1 MVQALVLRLILCS
14 SAVASHAISAN
25 GPRQTLARGALAE
38 MNAAAPRS
46 ARPSRGAE
54 ASPRRHLRGGTV
66 VDDRRILHTDDFA
79 ETVVDN
85 QWFVLLG
92 ILLLMGSGSAW
103 NYCLLLTC
111 CETCEGRAPSLW
123 EALLCLV
130 CCRPRRERH
139 NYRHG
144 RDPYYDGGC
153 CCGGRRRRTVYVE
166 PIYPYGAPVRPR
178 PEAYAGYA
186 HPV

>member
-1 MVQALVLRLILCS
+1 MLCL
-14 SAVASHAISAN
+14 SAVIASELPFSQDK
-25 GPRQTLARGALAE
+25 GPRRTLQRG
-38 MNAAAPRS
+38 S
-46 ARPSRGAE
+46 E
-54 ASPRRHLRGGTV
+54 ARRHLRGGSV
-66 VDDRRILHTDDFA
+66 VDDRRVLHTDDFA

-85 QWFVLLG
+85 QWLVLLG

-111 CETCEGRAPSLW
+111 CDTCEGRAPTLW

-144 RDPYYDGGC
+144 RDPYYDDEGGC

>member
-1 MVQALVLRLILCS
+1 
-14 SAVASHAISAN
+14 
-25 GPRQTLARGALAE
+25 
-38 MNAAAPRS
+38 MNVAAPRS
-46 ARPSRGAE
+46 RPSLRGAE
-54 ASPRRHLRGGTV
+54 ASPRRRRRHLRGATHRV
-66 VDDRRILHTDDFA
+66 LHTDDFA

-85 QWFVLLG
+85 QWLVLLG

-123 EALLCLV
+123 EALICLV

-144 RDPYYDGGC
+144 RDPYYDDEGGC

-166 PIYPYGAPVRPR
+166 PIYPTYGAP
-178 PEAYAGYA
+178 GY
-186 HPV
+186 VV

>member
-1 MVQALVLRLILCS
+1 MMPTLQWLLIGSASVVAAHAL
-14 SAVASHAISAN
+14 
-25 GPRQTLARGALAE
+25 
-38 MNAAAPRS
+38 
-46 ARPSRGAE
+46 RGAE
-54 ASPRRHLRGGTV
+54 ATPRRHLRGS
-66 VDDRRILHTDDFA
+66 DDRRVLHTDDFT

-85 QWFVLLG
+85 QWLVLLG

-123 EALLCLV
+123 EALICLV

-144 RDPYYDGGC
+144 RDPYYDDEGGC
-153 CCGGRRRRTVYVE
+153 CCGGRRRRGRVVYVE
-166 PIYPYGAPVRPR
+166 PIYPTYGAP
-178 PEAYAGYA
+178 GY
-186 HPV
+186 VV

>member
-1 MVQALVLRLILCS
+1 MVLRLILCS
-14 SAVASHAISAN
+14 SAVVSAK
-25 GPRQTLARGALAE
+25 GPIRILERGAEAFAE
-38 MNAAAPRS
+38 TDVAAPRS
-46 ARPSRGAE
+46 RPSLRGAE
-54 ASPRRHLRGGTV
+54 ATPRRHLRGGSE
-66 VDDRRILHTDDFA
+66 DRRVLHTDDFA

-85 QWFVLLG
+85 QWLVLLG

-139 NYRHG
+139 NYRHE
-144 RDPYYDGGC
+144 RHDPYYDDDGGC
-153 CCGGRRRRTVYVE
+153 CCGGRRRRGRVVYVE
-166 PIYPYGAPVRPR
+166 PIYPTYGAP
-178 PEAYAGYA
+178 GY
-186 HPV
+186 VV

>member
-1 MVQALVLRLILCS
+1 MVQALVLKLILCS
-14 SAVASHAISAN
+14 SAVVASFSHDKR
-25 GPRQTLARGALAE
+25 PRRTLARGSEAE
-38 MNAAAPRS
+38 INAAAAPRS
-46 ARPSRGAE
+46 RPSLRGAE
-54 ASPRRHLRGGTV
+54 ASPRRHLRGATHRV
-66 VDDRRILHTDDFA
+66 LHTDDFA

-85 QWFVLLG
+85 QWLVLLG

-123 EALLCLV
+123 EALICLV

-144 RDPYYDGGC
+144 RDPYYDDDGGC
-153 CCGGRRRRTVYVE
+153 CCGGRRRRGRVVYVE
-166 PIYPYGAPVRPR
+166 PIYPTYGAP
-178 PEAYAGYA
+178 GY
-186 HPV
+186 VV

>member
-1 MVQALVLRLILCS
+1 MDALVAMLVTRDDEID
-14 SAVASHAISAN
+14 
-25 GPRQTLARGALAE
+25 ARG
-38 MNAAAPRS
+38 
-46 ARPSRGAE
+46 SRG
-54 ASPRRHLRGGTV
+54 R
-66 VDDRRILHTDDFA
+66 
-79 ETVVDN
+79 
-85 QWFVLLG
+85 
-92 ILLLMGSGSAW
+92 
-103 NYCLLLTC
+103 
-111 CETCEGRAPSLW
+111 GRAPTLW

-144 RDPYYDGGC
+144 RDPYYDDDGGC

>member
-1 MVQALVLRLILCS
+1 MKKFRKMMKRFQWLLIGSASVVAAHAL
-14 SAVASHAISAN
+14 
-25 GPRQTLARGALAE
+25 
-38 MNAAAPRS
+38 
-46 ARPSRGAE
+46 RGAE
-54 ASPRRHLRGGTV
+54 AFPRRHLRGS
-66 VDDRRILHTDDFA
+66 DDRRVLHTDDFT

-85 QWFVLLG
+85 QWLVLLG

-111 CETCEGRAPSLW
+111 CETCQGRAPSLW
-123 EALLCLV
+123 EALICLV

-144 RDPYYDGGC
+144 RDPYYDDEGGC
-153 CCGGRRRRTVYVE
+153 CCGGRRRRGRVVYVE

>member
-1 MVQALVLRLILCS
+1 MVVRPLLCL
-14 SAVASHAISAN
+14 SAVIASELPFSQDK
-25 GPRQTLARGALAE
+25 GPRRTLQRGSEVTQTK
-38 MNAAAPRS
+38 
-46 ARPSRGAE
+46 
-54 ASPRRHLRGGTV
+54 RHLRGGSV
-66 VDDRRILHTDDFA
+66 VDDRRVLHTDDFT

-85 QWFVLLG
+85 QWLVLLG

-144 RDPYYDGGC
+144 RDPYYDDEGGC
-153 CCGGRRRRTVYVE
+153 CCGGRRRRGRVVYVE

>member
-1 MVQALVLRLILCS
+1 MN
-14 SAVASHAISAN
+14 VA
-25 GPRQTLARGALAE
+25 GL
-38 MNAAAPRS
+38 AAPRS
-46 ARPSRGAE
+46 RTSLRGAE
-54 ASPRRHLRGGTV
+54 AFPRRHLRGS
-66 VDDRRILHTDDFA
+66 DDRRVLHTDDFA

-85 QWFVLLG
+85 QWLVLLG

-123 EALLCLV
+123 EALICLV

-139 NYRHG
+139 NYRHE
-144 RDPYYDGGC
+144 RHDPYYDDDGGC
-153 CCGGRRRRTVYVE
+153 CCGGRRRRGRVVYVE

>member
-1 MVQALVLRLILCS
+1 MMPRLQWLLIGAA
-14 SAVASHAISAN
+14 SAVAAHS
-25 GPRQTLARGALAE
+25 LRGV
-38 MNAAAPRS
+38 
-46 ARPSRGAE
+46 E
-54 ASPRRHLRGGTV
+54 ATPRRHLRGAA
-66 VDDRRILHTDDFA
+66 DRRVLHTDDFA

-123 EALLCLV
+123 EALICLV

-144 RDPYYDGGC
+144 RDPYYDDEGGC
-153 CCGGRRRRTVYVE
+153 CCGGRRRRGRVVYVE
-166 PIYPYGAPVRPR
+166 PIYPYGAPVRPPR

>member
-1 MVQALVLRLILCS
+1 MPRLQWLLIGAA
-14 SAVASHAISAN
+14 SAVAAHS
-25 GPRQTLARGALAE
+25 LRGYDAT
-38 MNAAAPRS
+38 
-46 ARPSRGAE
+46 
-54 ASPRRHLRGGTV
+54 PRRHLRGV
-66 VDDRRILHTDDFA
+66 ADRRVLHTDDFA

-111 CETCEGRAPSLW
+111 CSTCEGRPPSLW

-139 NYRHG
+139 NYRHE
-144 RDPYYDGGC
+144 RHDPYYDDDGGC
-153 CCGGRRRRTVYVE
+153 CCGGRRRRGRVVYVE

>member
-1 MVQALVLRLILCS
+1 MMPKLQWLLIG
-14 SAVASHAISAN
+14 SASFVAAHS
-25 GPRQTLARGALAE
+25 L
-38 MNAAAPRS
+38 
-46 ARPSRGAE
+46 RGAE
-54 ASPRRHLRGGTV
+54 AFPRRHLRGV
-66 VDDRRILHTDDFA
+66 ADRRVLHTDDFT

-85 QWFVLLG
+85 QWLVLLG

-123 EALLCLV
+123 EALICLV

-144 RDPYYDGGC
+144 RDPYYDDDGGC
-153 CCGGRRRRTVYVE
+153 CCGGRRRRGRVVYVE
-166 PIYPYGAPVRPR
+166 PIYPTYGAP
-178 PEAYAGYA
+178 GY
-186 HPV
+186 VV

>member
-1 MVQALVLRLILCS
+1 MMPKLQWLLIG
-14 SAVASHAISAN
+14 SASIVAAHS
-25 GPRQTLARGALAE
+25 L
-38 MNAAAPRS
+38 
-46 ARPSRGAE
+46 RGAE
-54 ASPRRHLRGGTV
+54 ASPRRHLRGV
-66 VDDRRILHTDDFA
+66 ADRRVLHTDDFT

-85 QWFVLLG
+85 QWLVLLG

-111 CETCEGRAPSLW
+111 CDTCEGRPPSLW

-139 NYRHG
+139 NYRHE
-144 RDPYYDGGC
+144 RHDPYYDDDHGC
-153 CCGGRRRRTVYVE
+153 CCGGRRRGRVVYVE

-186 HPV
+186 HPA

>member
-1 MVQALVLRLILCS
+1 LLCL
-14 SAVASHAISAN
+14 SAVVASQMYSQDK
-25 GPRQTLARGALAE
+25 GPRRTLQR
-38 MNAAAPRS
+38 
-46 ARPSRGAE
+46 RGAE
-54 ASPRRHLRGGTV
+54 ATQSKRHLRGGAV
-66 VDDRRILHTDDFA
+66 VDDHRVLHTDDFA

-85 QWFVLLG
+85 QWLVLLG

-111 CETCEGRAPSLW
+111 CRTCEGRAPSLW
-123 EALLCLV
+123 ETLICLV

-144 RDPYYDGGC
+144 RDPYYDDDGGC

>member
-1 MVQALVLRLILCS
+1 MNIAAL
-14 SAVASHAISAN
+14 
-25 GPRQTLARGALAE
+25 
-38 MNAAAPRS
+38 RS
-46 ARPSRGAE
+46 RPSSRGAE
-54 ASPRRHLRGGTV
+54 ASPRRHLRGGSV
-66 VDDRRILHTDDFA
+66 VDDRRVLHTDDFA

-85 QWFVLLG
+85 QWLVLLG

-123 EALLCLV
+123 EVLICLV

-144 RDPYYDGGC
+144 RDPYYDDDGGC
-153 CCGGRRRRTVYVE
+153 CCGGRRRRGRVVYVE
-166 PIYPYGAPVRPR
+166 PIYPTYGAP
-178 PEAYAGYA
+178 GY
-186 HPV
+186 VV

>member
-1 MVQALVLRLILCS
+1 MLCL
-14 SAVASHAISAN
+14 SAVIASELPFSQDK
-25 GPRQTLARGALAE
+25 GPRRTLQRAPEAR
-38 MNAAAPRS
+38 S
-46 ARPSRGAE
+46 K
-54 ASPRRHLRGGTV
+54 RHLRGGSV
-66 VDDRRILHTDDFA
+66 VDDRRVLHTDDFA

-85 QWFVLLG
+85 QWLVLLG

-123 EALLCLV
+123 EALICLV

-144 RDPYYDGGC
+144 RDPYYDDEGGC